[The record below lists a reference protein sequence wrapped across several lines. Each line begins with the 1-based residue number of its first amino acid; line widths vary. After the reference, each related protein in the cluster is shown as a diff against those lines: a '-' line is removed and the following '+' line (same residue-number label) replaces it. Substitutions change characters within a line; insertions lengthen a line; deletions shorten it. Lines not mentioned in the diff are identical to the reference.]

1 MRIKHHLT
9 SSYRFLRSL
18 LMRILNDNIN
28 FLAGGVAF
36 YGMLALFPA
45 LAGLVSLFGL
55 IASADVVNEQLLSV
69 QALFPPDVFKILQEQ
84 LGKLTAQSGATLSLT
99 VLFSLL
105 LTIYSATK
113 GTNAMLAA
121 LNSVFR
127 VSETRSWFRLQVLA
141 YALTFG
147 AIALMIMAVFLV
159 VAVPLVMRLLP
170 EAVIVNFGRSI
181 EALRWLILSA
191 AVFGGLFILFVF
203 GPNRDV
209 TMKCFRSIFWGAFI
223 GMALWVAAAVGGSM
237 LVQFFP
243 NLNAA
248 YGSLSAI
255 VALMMWIYISAYTV
269 LIGSAITAEAEDL
282 GCNKSQ
288 DSIADSRA

>member
-1 MRIKHHLT
+1 MPKRIFL

-55 IASADVVNEQLLSV
+55 VASPEVVNEQLLSV
-69 QALFPPDVFKILQEQ
+69 QALFPPEVFNIFQDQ
-84 LGKLTAQSGATLSLT
+84 LGKLTAQSGTTLSLT
-99 VLFSLL
+99 VVFSLL

-127 VSETRSWFRLQVLA
+127 VSETRNWFRLQVLA

-147 AIALMIMAVFLV
+147 AIALMMMAVFLV
-159 VAVPLVMRLLP
+159 VAVPLVMRILP
-170 EAVIVNFGRSI
+170 DYVMENFGKPVD
-181 EALRWLILSA
+181 ALRWLILST
-191 AVFGGLFILFVF
+191 AVFGGLFVLFAF
-203 GPNRDV
+203 GPNREV
-209 TMKCFRSIFWGAFI
+209 NSKCFRSIFWGSFI
-223 GMALWVAAAVGGSM
+223 ATAIWIAAAVGGSM

-255 VALMMWIYISAYTV
+255 IALMMWIYISAYTV
-269 LIGSAITAEAEDL
+269 LIGSAVTAEAEDIS
-282 GCNKSQ
+282 CNS
-288 DSIADSRA
+288 DTASTAPSRA